1 MAGSVEEEIDA
12 LVDALNQ
19 SEYTKEESTLILK
32 QYMDAIIRNNV
43 MEVMRYPVAMTTA
56 DFTKRVK
63 NHDWKFSRGFFGN
76 WAKHAI
82 EEKDQDVGC

>member
-1 MAGSVEEEIDA
+1 VEDEINA
-12 LVDALNQ
+12 LVDALNK
-19 SEYTKEESTLILK
+19 SEYTKEESNLILN
-32 QYMDAIIRNNV
+32 QYINAVIRNGV
-43 MEVMRYPVAMTTA
+43 QDVMRYPIAMTTM

-63 NHDWKFSRGFFGN
+63 AHEWKFARGFFGN